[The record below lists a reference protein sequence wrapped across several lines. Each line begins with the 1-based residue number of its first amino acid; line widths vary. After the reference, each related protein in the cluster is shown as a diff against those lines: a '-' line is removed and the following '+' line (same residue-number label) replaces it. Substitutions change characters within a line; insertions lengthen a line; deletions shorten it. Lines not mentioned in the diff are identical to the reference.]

1 MLLTFNQVLY
11 LILTVAAAVLV
22 TYIVIFLNQLKR
34 TFKEAEKAIQELHVN
49 LKKLES
55 IEDKLNRHLD
65 EAGNI
70 INSTKKT
77 ISGLSELSLFMTTR
91 VIRPAS
97 RYWPILFP
105 MLRFSWQLMKK
116 RKEKKNVR

>member
-22 TYIVIFLNQLKR
+22 TYIVLFLIQLKR
-34 TFKEAEKAIQELHVN
+34 TFIEAEKAIQDLQVN
-49 LKKLES
+49 LKKLEK
-55 IEDKLNRHLD
+55 IEDKLDRHLD
-65 EAGNI
+65 EAGSI

-77 ISGLSELSLFMTTR
+77 ISGLSELSMFMTSR

>member
-22 TYIVIFLNQLKR
+22 TYLVLFLIQLKR
-34 TFKEAEKAIQELHVN
+34 TFSEAEKAIQDLQIN
-49 LKKLES
+49 LKKLEK
-55 IEDKLNRHLD
+55 IEDKLDRHLD
-65 EAGNI
+65 EAGTI

-77 ISGLSELSLFMTTR
+77 ISGLSELSMFMTSR

>member
-22 TYIVIFLNQLKR
+22 TYLVLFLIQLKR
-34 TFKEAEKAIQELHVN
+34 TFSEAEKAIQDLQSN
-49 LKKLES
+49 LKKLEK
-55 IEDKLNRHLD
+55 IEDKLDRHLD
-65 EAGNI
+65 EAGTI

-77 ISGLSELSLFMTTR
+77 ISGLSELSMFMTSR